1 VKHGPRD
8 LLIGASVVLATLLGV
23 WLVGQT
29 TQGRSG
35 PALSPTSDDRLGTS
49 ALVALAGELGT
60 DVEVTDKLPALT
72 TGDDPP
78 DIVLL
83 FLDLLDEDQTK
94 LVEDWVDAG
103 GTLVVTDPASSFAP
117 GRAGVFDRPSDLG
130 APTRLRQDCEI
141 DPLTGIDVSAVRPR
155 HGGVLYH
162 SPVGSD
168 TCLDDGSG
176 SAYVVVTG
184 EGDGNVVAVGG
195 AGIMVNAALAKGEN
209 APVAAALLAPQPG
222 TRLLVLEP
230 GPLATTGGGRTLG
243 ELISPGVKAAL
254 LQLVLAFVVYALWRA
269 KRLGRPVLEPQPV
282 AVAGSELVAATGGLL
297 DRSRSPQHAG
307 ELLRRDLRAFLSD
320 RLGVPRDAQ
329 LGVLAAVAAER
340 TGLDEPMLGWALG
353 PEPVLDDGQLVTLAR
368 TIDRIREEVLTHV

>member
-94 LVEDWVDAG
+94 LVVDWVDAG

-117 GRAGVFDRPSDLG
+117 RRAGVFDRPSDLG

-141 DPLTGIDVSAVRPR
+141 DPLAGIDVSAVRPR

-254 LQLVLAFVVYALWRA
+254 LQLALAFVVYALWRA

-297 DRSRSPQHAG
+297 DRSRSPQYAG

-329 LGVLAAVAAER
+329 LGVLAAVTAER
-340 TGLDEPMLGWALG
+340 TGLDEHMLGWALG
-353 PEPVLDDGQLVTLAR
+353 PEPVLDDSQLVTLAR

>member
-1 VKHGPRD
+1 MKHGPRD

-29 TQGRSG
+29 TRGRSG

-94 LVEDWVDAG
+94 LVVDWVDAG

-141 DPLTGIDVSAVRPR
+141 DPLAGIDVSAVRPR

-254 LQLVLAFVVYALWRA
+254 LQLALAFVVYALWRA

-297 DRSRSPQHAG
+297 DRSRSPQYAG